1 MGKFLR
7 KSKLYVKLMLA
18 VLSGHFYIGTVFSSG
33 DPGLMVKRLIGTEP
47 AGIFPFADVIKT
59 IILAYLN
66 V

>member
-1 MGKFLR
+1 
-7 KSKLYVKLMLA
+7 MLA